1 MIAASVVY
9 GLSTLV
15 SGTCTWLLA
24 RAYMRS
30 RSRLLFW
37 SALCFGGFFLNN
49 ALLITDV
56 ILLPNVDLSVWRMLP
71 ALAGIAAMCY
81 GLVVESR

>member
-1 MIAASVVY
+1 MIVASLVY
-9 GLSTLV
+9 SLCTLV
-15 SGTCTWLLA
+15 SGACTLLLA
-24 RAYMRS
+24 RAYARS

-49 ALLITDV
+49 ALLFVDV
-56 ILLPNVDLSVWRMLP
+56 VLLPDVDLSVWRMLP